1 MSRFAMVAI
10 LAAGTAASALA
21 PRPAVAAG
29 PQISQFR
36 LNNGM
41 QVMVIPDHRTP
52 VVTHMVWYKV
62 GSADE
67 QPGKSGIAHFLEHLM
82 FKGTEKHKQ
91 GEFSA
96 EVARLGGQE
105 NAFTSQDYT
114 AYYQRVAKEHLGTV
128 MDFEADR
135 MTGLKLSDEI
145 VLPERDVVLEERRM
159 RTDNEPGARLGEVLQ
174 ATTYVNHPYQHP
186 IIGWEHEIK
195 QLNREDA
202 LAFYKRFYAP
212 NNALLV
218 VAGDVTPE
226 EVKALAEKT
235 YGQVKPAD
243 TPPRARPQ
251 EPEPQAHR
259 RVSLADPRVAQPT
272 LQRTYL
278 VPSERTAKSGERPR
292 EKPADSEALE
302 VLAQILGGGQT
313 GRLYRT
319 LAAEKSM
326 AASAGAYYQG
336 TAYDDTRFIVY
347 ASPLPNVTLPALEA
361 EMDAVIT
368 TLAEEGVS
376 EEELKRAKT
385 QLTADM
391 IYAQDN
397 QATLA
402 RVYGAAWA
410 TGMDAKD
417 VTSWPDRIKAITAD
431 QVQDAAR
438 RYLVSRRAVTGY
450 LEPAPAVAARQG
462 AEPAPAQPGKDIQ
475 Q

>member
-1 MSRFAMVAI
+1 MVAI
-10 LAAGTAASALA
+10 LAASTAASALA
-21 PRPAVAAG
+21 PRAASAAG
-29 PQISQFR
+29 PDITEFK
-36 LNNGM
+36 LDNGM

-114 AYYQRVAKEHLGTV
+114 AYFQRVAKEHLEKV
-128 MDFEADR
+128 MGFEADR
-135 MTGLKLSDEI
+135 MTGLKLSDEV

-159 RTDNEPGARLGEVLQ
+159 RTDSEPGARLGEIMQ

-235 YGQVKPAD
+235 YGPVKSAD
-243 TPPRARPQ
+243 TPPRDRPQ
-251 EPEPQAHR
+251 EPTPQAHR
-259 RVSLADPRVAQPT
+259 RVALSDARVAQPS
-272 LQRTYL
+272 LQRAYL
-278 VPSERTAKSGERPR
+278 VPSERTAQEGE
-292 EKPADSEALE
+292 AAALD

-313 GRLYRT
+313 SRLYT
-319 LAAEKSM
+319 KLAAEKGI
-326 AASAGAYYQG
+326 AAGAGAWYQG
-336 TAYDDTRFIVY
+336 SAYDETRFVVY
-347 ASPLPNVTLPALEA
+347 ASPRGDVTLDALEA
-361 EMDAVIT
+361 AMDGVI
-368 TLAEEGVS
+368 AEIAEKGVT
-376 EEELKRAKT
+376 EDELKRAKT

-391 IYAQDN
+391 VYAQDN

-402 RVYGAAWA
+402 RIYGAAWA
-410 TGMDAKD
+410 TGISAED
-417 VTSWPDRIKAITAD
+417 VSSWPERIKAVTAQ
-431 QVQDAAR
+431 QVQDAAKR
-438 RYLVSRRAVTGY
+438 FLVESRAVTGH
-450 LEPAPAVAARQG
+450 LKAVEAPAG
-462 AEPAPAQPGKDIQ
+462 TAQPEARP
-475 Q
+475 

>member
-1 MSRFAMVAI
+1 MSRFVMVAI
-10 LAAGTAASALA
+10 LAAGTAASAALA
-21 PRPAVAAG
+21 PRNASAAG
-29 PQISQFR
+29 PDITEFK
-36 LNNGM
+36 LDNGM

-114 AYYQRVAKEHLGTV
+114 AYFQRVAKEHLEKV
-128 MDFEADR
+128 MGFEADR
-135 MTGLKLSDEI
+135 MTGLKLSDEV

-159 RTDNEPGARLGEVLQ
+159 RTDSEPGARLGEIMQ

-186 IIGWEHEIK
+186 IIGWEHEIR
-195 QLNREDA
+195 QLNKDDA
-202 LAFYKRFYAP
+202 LDFYKRFYAP

-218 VAGDVTPE
+218 VTGDVKPE
-226 EVKALAEKT
+226 DVKALAEKT

-251 EPEPQAHR
+251 EPPPQAHR
-259 RVSLADPRVAQPT
+259 RVALADPRVAQPSI
-272 LQRTYL
+272 QRSYL
-278 VPSERTAKSGERPR
+278 VPSERTAQN
-292 EKPADSEALE
+292 DEAVALD

-313 GRLYRT
+313 SRLYTT
-319 LAAEKSM
+319 LAAEKGI
-326 AASAGAYYQG
+326 AAGAGAWYQG
-336 TAYDDTRFIVY
+336 VAHDDTRFVVY
-347 ASPLPNVTLPALEA
+347 ASPRGDVPLEELEA
-361 EMDAVIT
+361 AMDGVIAE
-368 TLAEEGVS
+368 LAEKGVS
-376 EEELKRAKT
+376 EDELKRAKT

-402 RVYGAAWA
+402 RIYGAAWA
-410 TGMDAKD
+410 TGIDAEKVRGWPERVKT
-417 VTSWPDRIKAITAD
+417 VTAQ
-431 QVQDAAR
+431 QVQDAAK
-438 RYLVSRRAVTGY
+438 RYLVHSRAVTGH
-450 LEPAPAVAARQG
+450 LKAAEAPAPAG
-462 AEPAPAQPGKDIQ
+462 APAEKTEGRP
-475 Q
+475 

>member
-10 LAAGTAASALA
+10 LAASAAALG
-21 PRPAVAAG
+21 PRAVSAAG
-29 PQISQFR
+29 PDISQFT
-36 LNNGM
+36 LDNGL

-82 FKGTEKHKQ
+82 FKGTDAHPQ

-114 AYYQRVAKEHLGTV
+114 AYFQRVAREHLEKV
-128 MDFEADR
+128 MGFEADR
-135 MTGLKLSDEI
+135 MTGLKLSDEV

-159 RTDNEPGARLGEVLQ
+159 RTDNEPGARLGEILQ

-202 LAFYKRFYAP
+202 LAFYRRYYAP

-218 VAGDVTPE
+218 VAGDVKADD
-226 EVKALAEKT
+226 VRALAEKT
-235 YGQVKPAD
+235 YGKVARAD
-243 TPPRARPQ
+243 TPARNRPQ

-259 RVSLADPRVAQPT
+259 RVSLADARVAQPSV
-272 LQRTYL
+272 QRSYL
-278 VPSERTAKSGERPR
+278 VPSDRIAAPHEA
-292 EKPADSEALE
+292 EALE
-302 VLAQILGGGQT
+302 VLSQILGGGQT
-313 GRLYRT
+313 GRLYRQLVAEKG
-319 LAAEKSM
+319 LAAG
-326 AASAGAYYQG
+326 AGAWYQG
-336 TAYDDTRFIVY
+336 TAYDATRFVVY
-347 ASPLPNVTLPALEA
+347 ASPRPGVSLEDLEA
-361 EMDAVIT
+361 AIDAVV
-368 TLAEEGVS
+368 AEVADQGVDDL
-376 EEELKRAKT
+376 ELKRAKT
-385 QLTADM
+385 RLTADM

-402 RVYGAAWA
+402 RIYGAAWA
-410 TGMDAKD
+410 TGSSADDVRGWPERVKAVSGAEVQAAAK
-417 VTSWPDRIKAITAD
+417 
-431 QVQDAAR
+431 
-438 RYLVSRRAVTGY
+438 RYLTTDRAVTGY
-450 LEPAPAVAARQG
+450 LKTAAPD
-462 AEPAPAQPGKDIQ
+462 APKPDAPKADASKTGDRS
-475 Q
+475 